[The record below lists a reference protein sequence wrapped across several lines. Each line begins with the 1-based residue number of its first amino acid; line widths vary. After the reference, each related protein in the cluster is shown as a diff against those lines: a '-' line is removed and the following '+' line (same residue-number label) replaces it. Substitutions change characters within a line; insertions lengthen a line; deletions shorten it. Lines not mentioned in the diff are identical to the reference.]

1 MHNSIDLSE
10 RSSDNNKEKEE
21 KKRENGIVTP
31 ECYHDPS
38 YFLAPLLLRPPIF
51 HYRRFDGTES
61 LFSSRLADYL
71 GSIA

>member
-1 MHNSIDLSE
+1 MELS
-10 RSSDNNKEKEE
+10 R
-21 KKRENGIVTP
+21 
-31 ECYHDPS
+31 PS
-38 YFLAPLLLRPPIF
+38 AITIHLTFSPPFSPLPPIF

>member
-38 YFLAPLLLRPPIF
+38 YFLASLLPLLL
-51 HYRRFDGTES
+51 
-61 LFSSRLADYL
+61 LFSTIDVSTERKASSLPA
-71 GSIA
+71 